1 MCLYAMRIRAV
12 GVNRVLATNPAETE
26 TVSLADMAGLTSR
39 VNTVT
44 NQKIKEIQKITG
56 RMRMLA
62 LNAMIES
69 ARAGDSGA
77 GFSIVAQEVRGVG
90 GEVELVASALEQ
102 ELVGQVSELERLMQI
117 MTAQARGTRLVDL
130 ALNAIEIMDRNL
142 YERTCDVRWW
152 ATDSAAVAC
161 VADPGNEAARQYAS
175 ERLGVILGA
184 YTVYLDIWLC
194 DLNGRIIANGRPGT
208 YNVVGKDASR
218 ESWFRDAMTLNSGD
232 DYAVAD
238 VTAQQLLG
246 NAMTAT
252 YSAKICEGGRANGKP
267 LGVIAV
273 HFDWAPQAKA
283 IVEGVRLS
291 KEERA
296 RSRVLLVDA
305 DHRVIASSDGQG
317 LLQEKLALRAAGQ
330 SNGYYADK
338 SALVAFHA
346 TPGYETYRGLGW
358 YGVIVQKD

>member
-1 MCLYAMRIRAV
+1 MGAI
-12 GVNRVLATNPAETE
+12 RVLATKSAGTE
-26 TVSLADMAGLTSR
+26 PVSLADMAGLTSR

-44 NQKIKEIQKITG
+44 NQKIREIQKITS

-69 ARAGDSGA
+69 ARAGDYGA

-90 GEVELVASALEQ
+90 GEVEQVASALEQ
-102 ELVGQVSELERLMQI
+102 ELVGQVSELERLMHI
-117 MTAQARGTRLVDL
+117 MTVQARGTRLVDL

-152 ATDSAAVAC
+152 ATDSAAAAC
-161 VADPGNEAARQYAS
+161 AASPDDDAARHYAS
-175 ERLGVILGA
+175 ERLSVILGA

-208 YNVVGKDASR
+208 YNVAGKDASR
-218 ESWFRDAMTLNSGD
+218 ESWFRDAMALNSGD

-238 VTAQQLLG
+238 VASQHLLG
-246 NAMTAT
+246 NAMTAA

-273 HFDWAPQAKA
+273 HFDWAPQARA
-283 IVEGVRLS
+283 IVEGVRLT
-291 KEERA
+291 KEERE

-305 DHRVIASSDGQG
+305 DHRVIASSDGKG
-317 LLQEKLALRAAGQ
+317 MLQESLALKANDEA
-330 SNGYYADK
+330 SGYYADGR
-338 SALVAFHA
+338 SLVAFHA